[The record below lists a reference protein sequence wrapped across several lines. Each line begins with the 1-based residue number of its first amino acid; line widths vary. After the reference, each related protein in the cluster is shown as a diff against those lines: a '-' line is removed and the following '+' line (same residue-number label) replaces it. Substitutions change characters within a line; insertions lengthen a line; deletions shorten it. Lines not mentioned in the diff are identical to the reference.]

1 MYVACSERETS
12 FWYQLFK
19 STPDGDKVIVVGA
32 TARVTKSQLKSV
44 SLFIVVY
51 VICCRTHRFTVYVI
65 CCRTHRI
72 IVYVIC
78 CRTHRITVYVICFWM
93 SRMRRRKK
101 SWMWT
106 KKNPTF
112 WMAEQACNTQVS
124 RCSDTLQTWK
134 GKLFNKTSTKSKPLT
149 APDSIQRGL

>member
-51 VICCRTHRFTVYVI
+51 VICCRTLTELQYTSFVVGWAEWGEEKKLNVNKQQQKKEHI
-65 CCRTHRI
+65 LNGRTG
-72 IVYVIC
+72 
-78 CRTHRITVYVICFWM
+78 M
-93 SRMRRRKK
+93 
-101 SWMWT
+101 
-106 KKNPTF
+106 
-112 WMAEQACNTQVS
+112 
-124 RCSDTLQTWK
+124 
-134 GKLFNKTSTKSKPLT
+134 
-149 APDSIQRGL
+149 

>member
-51 VICCRTHRFTVYVI
+51 VI
-65 CCRTHRI
+65 
-72 IVYVIC
+72 
-78 CRTHRITVYVICFWM
+78 
-93 SRMRRRKK
+93 
-101 SWMWT
+101 
-106 KKNPTF
+106 
-112 WMAEQACNTQVS
+112 QVVVGLT
-124 RCSDTLQTWK
+124 DLQY
-134 GKLFNKTSTKSKPLT
+134 TSFVVGLT
-149 APDSIQRGL
+149 EL